1 MSKAKYKIL
10 VVPSDRTGVG
20 FFRST
25 KPHIRLQELY
35 PDLFHVDIDYE
46 PRLDDDNYLKQYDLI
61 HYHRT
66 LGPYDK
72 IELLLNKLDSFGIK
86 TIMDLDDYWSP
97 GTHHPAYHLIKN
109 SNLDKMILDNIKLA
123 RWVATTTPAFADEIR
138 KYNKNV
144 VIHPNTIDP
153 EEDQYII
160 REVEKKN
167 ERVRI
172 GWLGGSC
179 FDDKTEILT
188 ENGYKL
194 FSQLHEDEKVLM
206 FDPEKDEYK
215 FVKPSAH
222 IRIEFEGKL
231 NCAVTDEIDYAVTP
245 NHNMV
250 ILNNGKLELIPS
262 EKLYGTTFIIP
273 KRHNMKETIKP
284 EDQTQ
289 IDYKGLVYCVEV
301 PTHII
306 CVRRNGKS
314 MLCGNSHKH
323 DLEILR
329 QNVKKLHGDKLTD
342 HVRFYL
348 CGYDLRGTVTMIDPN
363 TKEQKQRPIQP
374 KESVWYEYEQMFTD
388 NFTTVTPAYKEWL
401 HKFEKNGIYDT
412 TNEPYERVWTKP
424 ITTYATNY
432 NNFDIALAPLE
443 ENIFNKVK
451 SQLKVIE
458 SGFFK
463 KALIAQ
469 NYGPY
474 KIDCINAWEK
484 GNWNPKGNALLVDSV
499 KNHKE
504 WYEHMKRLIK
514 NPNAVVDLGEKLYE
528 TVKDRYH
535 INTVT
540 HQRKDFYIALIE
552 NEINHY
558 KKHQHEMA

>member
-1 MSKAKYKIL
+1 M
-10 VVPSDRTGVG
+10 
-20 FFRST
+20 
-25 KPHIRLQELY
+25 
-35 PDLFHVDIDYE
+35 DIDYE
-46 PRLDDDNYLKQYDLI
+46 PKLNDDNFLKQYDLI

-66 LGPYDK
+66 LGDYAKLP
-72 IELLLNKLDSFGIK
+72 ELLNKLDSFGIK
-86 TIMDLDDYWSP
+86 TVMDLDDYWSP

-109 SNLDKMILDNIKLA
+109 SNLDKMILENIKIA
-123 RWVATTTPAFADEIR
+123 RWVATTTEVFADEIK

-153 EEDQYII
+153 EEDQYKIK
-160 REVEKKN
+160 EVKKN
-167 ERVRI
+167 GDRVRI

-188 ENGYKL
+188 KDGYKL
-194 FSQLHEDEKVLM
+194 FSQLTENDRVAM
-206 FDPEKDEYK
+206 YDPETNKEK
-215 FVKPSAH
+215 FVKPTAF
-222 IRIEFEGKL
+222 IKEEYNGIL
-231 NCAVTDEIDYAVTP
+231 NCATTELIDYAVTP
-245 NHNMV
+245 NHNMAV
-250 ILNNGKLELIPS
+250 LNDDKIELIQS
-262 EKLYGTTFIIP
+262 EKIYNTTFTIP
-273 KRHNMKETIKP
+273 KRHGKNETVSLG
-284 EDQTQ
+284 DQYQ
-289 IDYKGLVYCVEV
+289 IDYNGYVYCVEV

-314 MLCGNSHKH
+314 MYCGNSHKH

-329 QNVKKLHGDKLTD
+329 GNVKKLNGDGLKD
-342 HVRFYL
+342 NVRFYL

-363 TKEQKQRPIQP
+363 TKEQKQRPILP
-374 KESVWYEYEQMFTD
+374 KESVWYEYESMFTD
-388 NFTTVTPAYKEWL
+388 GFSMVSPQYKEWL
-401 HKFEKNGIYDT
+401 HRFEKNGIYDT

-432 NNFDIALAPLE
+432 NNFDVALAPLE

-469 NYGPY
+469 NFGPY
-474 KIDCINAWEK
+474 KIDCVNAWDR
-484 GNWNPKGNALLVDSV
+484 GNWNPKGNCLLVDTV

-504 WYEHMKRLIK
+504 WYDHMKRLIK
-514 NPNAVVDLGEKLYE
+514 NPSAIEDLGEKLYE

-540 HQRKDFYIALIE
+540 HQRKEFYVALIE
-552 NEINHY
+552 DKIGHF
-558 KKHQHEMA
+558 KKHQMDMVL

>member
-1 MSKAKYKIL
+1 MAKYKIL

-46 PRLDDDNYLKQYDLI
+46 PRLDDDNFLKQYNLI

-66 LGPYDK
+66 LGDYSKLP
-72 IELLLNKLDSFGIK
+72 ELLNRLDKLGVK

-97 GTHHPAYHLIKN
+97 GMHHPAYHLIKS
-109 SNLDKMILDNIKLA
+109 SNLDKMILDNIKNA
-123 RWVATTTPAFADEIR
+123 RWVATTTPIFADEIR

-144 VIHPNTIDP
+144 VVHPNTIDP
-153 EEDQYII
+153 EEEQYKI
-160 REVEKKN
+160 KN
-167 ERVRI
+167 VDKVGNRVRI

-179 FDDKTEILT
+179 FDDQTEILT
-188 ENGYKL
+188 EDGYKL
-194 FSQLHEDEKVLM
+194 FSQLHEEDKVCM
-206 FDPEKDEYK
+206 YEPDKDEFT
-215 FVKPSAH
+215 FVKPTAH
-222 IRIEFEGKL
+222 IKVEFEGKL
-231 NCAVTDEIDYAVTP
+231 NCAVTEEIDYAVTP
-245 NHNMV
+245 NHNMAV
-250 ILNNGKLELIPS
+250 LEDNKITLIPS
-262 EKLYGTTFIIP
+262 EKLYGTTFTIP
-273 KRHNMKETIKP
+273 KRHGKRETITP
-284 EDQTQ
+284 ENQTQ
-289 IDYKGLVYCVEV
+289 KDYNGYVYCVEV

-323 DLEILR
+323 DLELLR
-329 QNVKKLHGDKLTD
+329 GNIKKIHGEGLTD
-342 HVRFYL
+342 QVRFYL

-374 KESVWYEYEQMFTD
+374 KESVWFDYEQMFTD
-388 NFTTVTPAYKEWL
+388 GFTMVSPQYKEWL
-401 HKFEKNGIYDT
+401 LRFEKNSTFDT
-412 TNEPYERVWTKP
+412 SNEPYERVWTKP

-484 GNWNPKGNALLVDSV
+484 GNWNPKGNCLLVDSI

-504 WYEHMKRLIK
+504 WFDHMKRLIK
-514 NPNAVVDLGEKLYE
+514 NPSAIEDLGEKLYE
-528 TVKDRYH
+528 TVKDKYH

-552 NEINHY
+552 DKISEY
-558 KKHQHEMA
+558 KKNELVMA

>member
-1 MSKAKYKIL
+1 MAKYKIL

-35 PDLFHVDIDYE
+35 PELFHVDIDYE
-46 PRLDDDNYLKQYDLI
+46 PRLDDDNFLKQYDLI

-66 LGPYDK
+66 LGDYAKLP
-72 IELLLNKLDSFGIK
+72 ELLDKLDRFGIK
-86 TIMDLDDYWSP
+86 SIMDLDDYWSP
-97 GTHHPAYHLIKN
+97 GQHHPAYHLIKN
-109 SNLDKMILDNIKLA
+109 SNLDKMILDNIKIS
-123 RWVATTTPAFADEIR
+123 RWVATTTPLFADEIR

-153 EEDQYII
+153 EEEQYKIKD
-160 REVEKKN
+160 VPKSN
-167 ERVRI
+167 DRVRI

-188 ENGYKL
+188 EDGYKV
-194 FSQLHEDEKVLM
+194 FSQITENDKVLM
-206 FDPEKDEYK
+206 YDPKTNTEK
-215 FVKPSAH
+215 FVKPTAF
-222 IRIEFEGKL
+222 IRQEYNGLL
-231 NCAVTDEIDYAVTP
+231 NCAVTEEIDYAVTP

-250 ILNNGKLELIPS
+250 VLNDGNFELVPS
-262 EKLYGTTFIIP
+262 EKIYGTTFTIP
-273 KRHNMKETIKP
+273 KRHGKVETIT
-284 EDQTQ
+284 EEVQHQ
-289 IDYKGLVYCVEV
+289 IEYNGHVYCVEV
-301 PTHII
+301 PTHVI

-314 MLCGNSHKH
+314 MYCGNSHKY

-329 QNVKKLHGDKLTD
+329 GNVKKIHGENLTD
-342 HVRFYL
+342 KIRFYL

-363 TKEQKQRPIQP
+363 TKEQKQRPILP
-374 KESVWYEYEQMFTD
+374 KESVWYDYEQMFTD
-388 NFTTVTPAYKEWL
+388 GFTMVSPQYKEWL
-401 HKFEKNGIYDT
+401 HRFEKNGIYDT

-474 KIDCINAWEK
+474 KIDCINAWDK
-484 GNWNPKGNALLVDSV
+484 GNWNPKGNSLLVDGI

-504 WYEHMKRLIK
+504 WFDHMKRLIK
-514 NPNAVVDLGEKLYE
+514 NPSAIQDLGEKLYE
-528 TVKDRYH
+528 TVKDKYH
-535 INTVT
+535 VNTVT
-540 HQRKDFYIALIE
+540 EQRKEFYLALIE
-552 NEINHY
+552 DDVEHY
-558 KKHQHEMA
+558 KKHKLVMA

>member
-1 MSKAKYKIL
+1 MAKYKIL

-46 PRLDDDNYLKQYDLI
+46 PRLDDDNFLKQYDLI

-66 LGPYDK
+66 LGDYSKLP
-72 IELLLNKLDSFGIK
+72 ELLNRLDKLGVKS
-86 TIMDLDDYWSP
+86 IMDLDDYWSP
-97 GTHHPAYHLIKN
+97 GMHHPAYHLIKS
-109 SNLDKMILDNIKLA
+109 SNLDKMILDNIKIA
-123 RWVATTTPAFADEIR
+123 RWVATTTSIFADEIR

-144 VIHPNTIDP
+144 VVHPNTIDP
-153 EEDQYII
+153 EEEQYKIKN
-160 REVEKKN
+160 VEKKN
-167 ERVRI
+167 DRIRI

-179 FDDKTEILT
+179 FDEQTEILT
-188 ENGYKL
+188 EDGYKF
-194 FSQLHEDEKVLM
+194 FSQLHEDDKVCMYEL
-206 FDPEKDEYK
+206 DKDEFT
-215 FVKPSAH
+215 FVKPTAH
-222 IRIEFEGKL
+222 IKVEFDGKL
-231 NCAVTDEIDYAVTP
+231 NCAVTEEIDYAVTP
-245 NHNMV
+245 NHNMA
-250 ILNNGKLELIPS
+250 ILEGGKISLIPS
-262 EKLYGTTFIIP
+262 EKLYGSTFTIP
-273 KRHNMKETIKP
+273 KRHGKQETITP
-284 EDQTQ
+284 ENQSQ
-289 IDYKGLVYCVEV
+289 VDYKGYVYCVEV

-323 DLEILR
+323 DLELLR
-329 QNVKKLHGDKLTD
+329 GNIKKIHGEGLTD
-342 HVRFYL
+342 QVKFYL

-374 KESVWYEYEQMFTD
+374 KESVWFEYEQMFTD
-388 NFTTVTPAYKEWL
+388 NFVMVSPQYKESL
-401 HKFEKNGIYDT
+401 LRFEKNSTFDS

-432 NNFDIALAPLE
+432 NNFDVALAPLE

-474 KIDCINAWEK
+474 KIDCINAWDK
-484 GNWNPKGNALLVDSV
+484 GNWNPKGNSLLVDSI

-504 WYEHMKRLIK
+504 WFDHMKRLIK
-514 NPNAVVDLGEKLYE
+514 NPSAIEDLGEKLYE
-528 TVKDRYH
+528 TVKDKYH

-540 HQRKDFYIALIE
+540 HQRKDFYVALIE
-552 NEINHY
+552 DKVSEY
-558 KKHQHEMA
+558 KKNELVMA